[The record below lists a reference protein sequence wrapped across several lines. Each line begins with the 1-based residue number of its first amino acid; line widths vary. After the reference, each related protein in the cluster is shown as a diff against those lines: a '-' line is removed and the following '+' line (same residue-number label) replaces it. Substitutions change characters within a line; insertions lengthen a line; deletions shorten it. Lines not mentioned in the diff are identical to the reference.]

1 MKIPSTDMIT
11 VKCGSHIAGR
21 MILSPQRLMV
31 FEYDANWLKN
41 GFALSPFFLPLKAG
55 AMTARREPFHG
66 NFGVFADS
74 LPDGWGNLLLDRVLR
89 KYGLDPAL
97 LTTIQ
102 RLSLIG
108 NNGMG
113 ALTYEPAFAVPEP
126 QALDDLN
133 EIAAEVEMILNDQT
147 YSKTVDELYRQ
158 AGSSAGARP
167 KVLIM
172 YEGEHWLVKFASSMD
187 PYNVGEIEFEY
198 SQRARRAG
206 IEMPETRLFEGK
218 YFGVKRFDREGD
230 ERFHMISAA
239 GLLHADFR
247 LPSLDYTEL
256 IKATR
261 ALTGSV
267 VEVEK
272 MYRLMAFNVLIGNND
287 DHARNFSFIY
297 KKGEWKCSPAYDL
310 LPSVGM
316 NGEHC
321 TAVAGNGRPNEND
334 MLRVAA
340 ICSIENMR
348 AKEIIEEVESSLL

>member
-1 MKIPSTDMIT
+1 MKLPSTDMIT
-11 VKCGSHIAGR
+11 VKCGSHTAGR
-21 MILSPQRLMV
+21 MMLSPEQLMV
-31 FEYDANWLKN
+31 FEYDAHWLKE
-41 GFALSPFFLPLKAG
+41 GFALSPFFLPLKASVV
-55 AMTARREPFHG
+55 TARREPFHG

-89 KYGLDPAL
+89 KNGLDSAS

-102 RLSLIG
+102 RLSLVG

-113 ALTYEPAFAVPEP
+113 ALTYEPAFALPEP
-126 QALDDLN
+126 HGLNDLN
-133 EIAAEVEMILNDQT
+133 EIAAQIKMILNDQT
-147 YSKTVDELYRQ
+147 YMESVDELFRQ

-167 KVLIM
+167 KVLM
-172 YEGEHWLVKFASSMD
+172 MHEGEHWLVKFPSALD
-187 PYNVGEIEFEY
+187 PHNIGGIEFEY

-218 YFGVKRFDREGD
+218 YFGVKRFDREGE
-230 ERFHMISAA
+230 ERIHMISAA

-267 VEVEK
+267 GEVEK
-272 MYRLMAFNVLIGNND
+272 MYRLMVFNVLIGNND

-321 TAVAGNGRPNEND
+321 TAVAGSGRPDEGD

-340 ICSIENMR
+340 QCSIENVR
-348 AKEIIEEVESSLL
+348 AKEIIAEVGRSL